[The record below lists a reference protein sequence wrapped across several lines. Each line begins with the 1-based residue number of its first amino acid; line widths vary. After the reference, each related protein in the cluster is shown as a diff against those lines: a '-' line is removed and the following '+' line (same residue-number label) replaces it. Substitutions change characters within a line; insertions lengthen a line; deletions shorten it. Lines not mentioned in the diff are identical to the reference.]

1 MRAAFSNRY
10 TDHPSWERT
19 NDGFLRAPARILK
32 AGIMLYHR
40 KEVGDALPKDFKGDT
55 IRVLVDQDAMNDAT
69 ALRTLENAQITAW
82 DHEWV
87 TLKNADTA
95 GKGNVAGAARIEG
108 PYTICDLLVTDPATI
123 KDMESDE
130 IPEISAAYHA
140 DLDFTPGEFEG
151 RAYDARQCNIQYN
164 HIAIIPYGTGRGGT
178 DVRVLNKDVQ
188 LENKDQG
195 GNQMALVR
203 VKLRNTGR
211 YVNVE
216 EEDAKA
222 IENEQD
228 EAGGKVEEAKG
239 ETAEKGRSL
248 EETMGQL
255 EEKNGSM
262 SQLQEEIEELKGE
275 LSVYEEKLDELL
287 SGDGLEDAADE
298 MNEDQDDAGE
308 IIENIAADEKD
319 EEKKEEVR
327 NCRFKNVDG
336 RKRPLRGEALYRSV
350 LSTCGVVVENMSAEG
365 VRGAFK
371 AHAQIVK
378 KFSNRGK
385 GKTVNG
391 VKLANSMTEGVTTR
405 TGDTRTA
412 LQKLGYK

>member
-1 MRAAFSNRY
+1 
-10 TDHPSWERT
+10 
-19 NDGFLRAPARILK
+19 
-32 AGIMLYHR
+32 MLYHR
-40 KEVGDALPKDFKGDT
+40 KEVGDELPADFKGDT
-55 IRVLVDQDAMNDAT
+55 VRVLVDQAAMNDAT

-87 TLKNADTA
+87 TLKNAATA

-108 PYTICDLLVTDPATI
+108 PYTECDLLVTDPATI
-123 KDMESDE
+123 KDMEAGDL
-130 IPEISAAYHA
+130 PEISAAYHA
-140 DLDFTPGEFEG
+140 NLDFEPGEFEG
-151 RAYDARQCNIQYN
+151 QPYDAKQCNIMYN

-178 DVRVLNKDVQ
+178 DVKVLNKDSQ
-188 LENKDQG
+188 LENNDQG
-195 GNQMALVR
+195 GRKMAMVR

-228 EAGGKVEEAKG
+228 EAAEQTEGAEKDAEGAKAEAG
-239 ETAEKGRSL
+239 EKGRSL
-248 EETMGQL
+248 EDAMGEL
-255 EEKNGSM
+255 DDKNGDM
-262 SQLQEEIEELKGE
+262 QQLQEEIEELKGE
-275 LSVYEEKLDELL
+275 LSVYKEKLDELL

-308 IIENIAADEKD
+308 IIENVAADEKD

-327 NCRFKNVDG
+327 NCRFKNTNG
-336 RKRPLRGEALYRSV
+336 RKRPLRGEALYRAV
-350 LSTCGVVVENMSAEG
+350 LNVCGVAVENMSAEG

-371 AHAQIVK
+371 AHAQILK
-378 KFSNRGK
+378 KFSNKGK
-385 GKTVNG
+385 VKTVNG
-391 VKLANSMTEGVTTR
+391 VKLINGMASTAVTNNA
-405 TGDTRTA
+405 DTRTA